1 MAQAA
6 GAEVSGIPGER
17 VGPMMSSL
25 VPMVGTLE
33 LEFASVT
40 ERTATVILRDRPE
53 YRNHVGGPHAAVMF
67 AVAETATGAIAL
79 AAFGDLLQE
88 AAPVPMS
95 TSYDFLAVALGDLT
109 ATAVAESD
117 LDQARRTYASGTR
130 PEFAITA
137 EVRDAS
143 GTVTGRF
150 RSVWTLKRL
159 G

>member
-1 MAQAA
+1 
-6 GAEVSGIPGER
+6 VSGIPGER
-17 VGPMMSSL
+17 VGPMMSTL
-25 VPMVGTLE
+25 VPMVGTLG
-33 LEFASVT
+33 LEFVEVSA
-40 ERTATVILRDRPE
+40 ERAVVRLRDQPE

-95 TSYDFLAVALGDLT
+95 TSYDFLAVAIGDLT
-109 ATAVAESD
+109 ATAVVEAD
-117 LDQARRTYASGTR
+117 LDEARRLYVSGTR
-130 PEFAITA
+130 PEFDIVAD
-137 EVRDAS
+137 VCDAS

-150 RSVWTLKRL
+150 RSRWTLKRL

>member
-1 MAQAA
+1 M
-6 GAEVSGIPGER
+6 SGIPGER
-17 VGPMMSSL
+17 VGPMMSTL
-25 VPMVGTLE
+25 VPMVGTLG
-33 LEFASVT
+33 LEFVSVC
-40 ERTATVILRDRPE
+40 AQSAVVVLRDRPE

-109 ATAVAESD
+109 ATAVTEAD
-117 LDQARRTYASGTR
+117 LEQARRSYASGIR
-130 PEFAITA
+130 PEFDITA
-137 EVRDAS
+137 EVCDAS

-150 RSVWTLKRL
+150 RSTWTLKRL
-159 G
+159 M

>member
-1 MAQAA
+1 M
-6 GAEVSGIPGER
+6 SGIPGER
-17 VGPMMSSL
+17 VGPMMSTL
-25 VPMVGTLE
+25 VPMVGTLS
-33 LEFASVT
+33 LEFISVT
-40 ERTATVILRDRPE
+40 TQAAVVLLRDRPE

-109 ATAVAESD
+109 ATAVAEAD
-117 LDQARRTYASGTR
+117 LEQARRTYASGTR
-130 PEFAITA
+130 PEFDISA

-150 RSVWTLKRL
+150 RSTWTLKRL
-159 G
+159 S